1 MADELIRKGEWQP
14 LRQIGIDTLPDP
26 REAKEE
32 KAAASAPG
40 MIDEPQENELT
51 EKDGW
56 QTLQAGGEDASPD
69 NLEVKEED
77 LMKSFPEM
85 IDEAQENYTDEQR
98 QNLHNKI
105 NGMSTP
111 EKFRLAIFANREVRS
126 KLIHDPKKMIALAVL
141 KNQKMNESEVLQYA
155 QRKDLPEDVISTIAK
170 EHKWQKHYPIKFA
183 VVSNPKTPLAMALNL
198 LPQLHVRD
206 LKALSRDQNVASV
219 LRRKAHDIHSPKK
232 GK

>member
-111 EKFRLAIFANREVRS
+111 ESSA
-126 KLIHDPKKMIALAVL
+126 
-141 KNQKMNESEVLQYA
+141 
-155 QRKDLPEDVISTIAK
+155 
-170 EHKWQKHYPIKFA
+170 
-183 VVSNPKTPLAMALNL
+183 
-198 LPQLHVRD
+198 
-206 LKALSRDQNVASV
+206 
-219 LRRKAHDIHSPKK
+219 
-232 GK
+232 